1 MPSSMT
7 INPPA
12 QGAGA
17 PLPRPRR
24 DALRQRSRPEDF
36 LVVGLGASAGG
47 LEALYKLFDALPPD
61 TGMAFILIQHLD
73 PTHSSMMAGLLA
85 GHTAMRVLEAAD
97 GMPIERNRVYIIPP
111 GVYLSVR
118 EGVLRLTRPRERH
131 GARMPFDF
139 LLRSLA
145 EDFGAR
151 AVCAVLSGSGADGSA
166 GLTAIRDRGGLVIV
180 QDPKDAAHDGMPR
193 SAIMT
198 GAANLVLP
206 VAEIPAALVKYS
218 RKSSGRAHL
227 EAERAKSA
235 PGIGADTPLEAIIDL
250 LRTHTAHDFTLYKE
264 GTLLRQIERRMAL
277 ASIKDIGLYLSTIR
291 NDPGE
296 IDRLAKEMLIN
307 VTQFFRDE
315 KTFEVLVETI
325 VPELVRRQP
334 LAMPI
339 RIWDAGCSTGEE
351 TYSIAMVFLEEIASA
366 KRNVK
371 LQVFASDV
379 DDDVLAI
386 ARNGL
391 YPESIEKDVSPAR
404 LERFFVKEDR
414 SYRVIRELRETV
426 VFTTQDLLADA
437 PFSRLDLV
445 SCRNVLIYLRPEVQE
460 KVLSL
465 FHFALREDGILVLG
479 ASETVGAFGDRFEPI
494 SKRQR
499 IFRHLGHSR
508 PGEVVFPIAP
518 GAGGRTT
525 AAPSR
530 GPEPAA
536 LRTKTGDLARQALL
550 DAYAPASVL
559 INARNE
565 GLYYFGPIDRY
576 LKVAGGEASRDLF
589 AMARD
594 GLRTKLRAAIRQ
606 AGREHARVAV
616 SGAVMDRGG
625 NAIAVSI
632 SVQPVPAEGEGFL
645 LVSFSDE
652 PEHRKGGKERAEAV
666 DPPHLAQLEQELD
679 ATRKELESAIHDLET
694 TNDELTATNEEAM
707 SVNEELQSTNE
718 ELETSKEE
726 LQSLNE
732 ELTALNSQ
740 LNETIEHQ
748 RATANDLRNTMN
760 SSEIGMLFLDGNLQI
775 RLFTPA
781 ARTMFSV
788 IASDIGRPLA
798 DLARRINDPRLLTDA
813 GAVLA
818 GHVAPNREVQADN
831 EAWYIR
837 RILPYRTQDDHV
849 EGVVVTFADIS
860 ERKTAER
867 AIEAARSYSDNII
880 DTISQPLIVLDDE
893 FGVISASRSF
903 YSTFSV
909 KPEETVGR
917 QLDAVGDGR
926 FDNAAL
932 RDFLDRLRRGVR
944 LIEDHQIEVELPPR
958 GMRSLLVK
966 ALEIRDELLATPK
979 ILVTIDDITERKR
992 ASEALEAAKRMAEQ
1006 ANLGKSRFLAAAS
1019 HDLRQPLQT
1028 LSLLRGILAKRIKDQ
1043 SGSRLVAKLEETL
1056 SAMSGMLNTLL
1067 DINQL
1072 EAGIVRPEI
1081 VEFEIGG
1088 LLDRLKTEFAYHA
1101 TAKQLDWRVV
1111 ASGLNVR
1118 SDPRLLE
1125 QTLRNLLANAV
1136 KYTERG
1142 KVLLG
1147 CRRRGNKLRI
1157 EVWDTGIGIPAEQL
1171 EAIFEEFHQLD
1182 NPARERNR
1190 GLGLGLSIVQRIS
1203 DLLGNAVDV
1212 RSWPNRGSVF
1222 AVEVPLGEN
1231 KQLAPSAARR
1241 AEAMAG
1247 PTGAILIVEDDPA
1260 VREMLEI
1267 LFEGEGHRTTAVAGA
1282 NEALALAARGALPS
1296 DVVIVADY
1304 NLPGDLTGAEVVAHL
1319 RESLGRDIPAVILT
1333 GDISSN
1339 TLRKIADAGCVHL
1352 SKPAEPETL
1361 TRQILAFLAAKP
1373 EPKSQNAPQAVAS
1386 AGGLRPTVFVVDD
1399 DRALREVL
1407 QELLQEHGH
1416 TAEAYASGEAFLAAV
1431 RPDREGCLVVDSV
1444 MPGMGG
1450 IALLERLRA
1459 KNHGLPA
1466 IMITGHG
1473 DIAMAVQAMKAGAA
1487 DFLEKPIRSDEL
1499 LASIERALER
1509 AHDSQKA
1516 SAWRK
1521 IAAERIARLTP
1532 RERSVMDL
1540 VVQGRPNKI
1549 IADDLGISQRTVENH
1564 RAEVMKRTG
1573 VTSVPDLIRLVM
1585 AAAESLPAKT

>member
-1 MPSSMT
+1 MT
-7 INPPA
+7 IE
-12 QGAGA
+12 
-17 PLPRPRR
+17 PLVRDAASALPQSRR
-24 DALRQRSRPEDF
+24 GALRQHSRPDDF
-36 LVVGLGASAGG
+36 PVVGVGASAGG
-47 LEALYKLFDALPPD
+47 LEALYKLFDALPSD
-61 TGMAFILIQHLD
+61 TGMAFILVVHLD
-73 PTHSSMMAGLLA
+73 PTHRSMMVGLLA
-85 GHTAMRVLEAAD
+85 GHTAMPVVEAAE
-97 GMPIERNRVYIIPP
+97 GMRVERDRVYIIPP
-111 GVYLSVR
+111 GVYLSLR
-118 EGVLRLTRPRERH
+118 DGALRLSSPRERH

-139 LLRSLA
+139 FLRSLA
-145 EDFGAR
+145 EDCGGR

-166 GLTAIRDRGGLVIV
+166 GLIAIRDKGGLVIV
-180 QDPKDAAHDGMPR
+180 QDPKDAAHEGMPR

-198 GAANLVLP
+198 GAADLVLP
-206 VAEIPAALVKYS
+206 VKEIPAALAKHG
-218 RKSSGRAHL
+218 RPSGNRGS
-227 EAERAKSA
+227 ERAT
-235 PGIGADTPLEAIIDL
+235 PGAGDGADSPLAAIIDL
-250 LRTHTAHDFTLYKE
+250 LREHSARDFALYKE
-264 GTLLRQIERRMAL
+264 GTLLRQIQRRMAM
-277 ASIKDIGLYLSTIR
+277 ASIKDIAVYLSTIR
-291 NDPGE
+291 SNPDE
-296 IDRLAKEMLIN
+296 IDRLAKDMLIN
-307 VTQFFRDE
+307 VTQFFRDG
-315 KTFEVLVETI
+315 KTFEVLAQTV
-325 VPELVRRQP
+325 VPELIKRQP
-334 LAMPI
+334 PAVPI

-351 TYSIAMVFLEEIASA
+351 TYSIAMLFLEEIASA

-379 DDDVLAI
+379 DDDALQV

-391 YPESIEKDVSPAR
+391 YPDSIRKDVSPER
-404 LERFFVKEDR
+404 LERFFVREGHD
-414 SYRVIRELRETV
+414 YRVTRELREMV

-460 KVLSL
+460 KVLAL
-465 FHFALREDGILVLG
+465 FHFALRENGILVLG

-494 SKRQR
+494 SKTQR
-499 IFRHLGHSR
+499 IFRHLGRSR

-518 GAGGRTT
+518 GEGGRTT
-525 AAPSR
+525 AL
-530 GPEPAA
+530 A
-536 LRTKTGDLARQALL
+536 LRGVEPVAPRGKIGDLARQVLL

-576 LKVAGGEASRDLF
+576 LKVAVGEASRDLL
-589 AMARD
+589 AMARE
-594 GLRTKLRAAIRQ
+594 GLRAKLRAVIRQ
-606 AGREHARVAV
+606 AGREPAGTAVGGAQMERDGKAVAV
-616 SGAVMDRGG
+616 SV
-625 NAIAVSI
+625 
-632 SVQPVPAEGEGFL
+632 SVQPIQSEGEGFL

-652 PEHRKGGKERAEAV
+652 PEPKKGGKEGIQPVDSPHVAE
-666 DPPHLAQLEQELD
+666 LEQELD
-679 ATRKELESAIHDLET
+679 ATRKELESAIHDLEA
-694 TNDELTATNEEAM
+694 TNDELTAANEEAM

-740 LNETIEHQ
+740 LNDTAEQQ

-760 SSEIGMLFLDGNLQI
+760 SSEIAMLFLDANLEI

-798 DLARRINDPRLLTDA
+798 DLARRISDPRLITDA
-813 GAVLA
+813 GAVLS
-818 GHVAPNREVQADN
+818 GQIAPNREVEADTG
-831 EAWYIR
+831 AWYTR
-837 RILPYRTQDDHV
+837 RILPYRTQDDQV
-849 EGVVVTFADIS
+849 AGVVVTFADIS

-867 AIEAARSYSDNII
+867 AIEAARSYSDSII
-880 DTISQPLIVLDDE
+880 ATISQPLIVLDDE
-893 FGVISASRSF
+893 LCVISAGRSF
-903 YSTFSV
+903 YNTFLV

-926 FDNAAL
+926 LQNAAFH
-932 RDFLDRLRRGVR
+932 DFLDRLRRGER
-944 LIEDHQIEVELPPR
+944 NIADHPIDVELPPR
-958 GMRSLLVK
+958 GMRSLLVN
-966 ALEIRDELLATPK
+966 ALEIREEPLAARK

-992 ASEALEAAKRMAEQ
+992 ASEALQAAKRIAEQ

-1028 LSLLRGILAKRIKDQ
+1028 LSLLRGILAKRIKDE
-1043 SGSRLVAKLEETL
+1043 SGSRLVAKLDETL

-1081 VEFEIGG
+1081 VEFPIGN
-1088 LLDRLKTEFAYHA
+1088 LLDRLKTEFAYHV
-1101 TAKQLDWRVV
+1101 TAKQLGWRVV
-1111 ASGLNVR
+1111 ANSLNVR

-1136 KYTERG
+1136 KYTDHG

-1157 EVWDTGIGIPAEQL
+1157 EVWDTGIGIPAGQL

-1182 NPARERNR
+1182 NDARERSR

-1203 DLLGNAVDV
+1203 DLLGYAIDV

-1231 KQLAPSAARR
+1231 KQLAQSEAQRMAAI
-1241 AEAMAG
+1241 AG

-1267 LFEGEGHRTTAVAGA
+1267 LFDGEGHRTTAVAGS

-1296 DVVIVADY
+1296 DFIIIADY
-1304 NLPGDLTGAEVVAHL
+1304 NLPGDLTGAEVVARL
-1319 RESLGRDIPAVILT
+1319 RESQRREIPAIILT
-1333 GDISSN
+1333 GDISTN

-1361 TRQILAFLAAKP
+1361 TRQILDFLAVTQPPKGEKP
-1373 EPKSQNAPQAVAS
+1373 QRATAS
-1386 AGGLRPTVFVVDD
+1386 AGSPPPTIFVVDD
-1399 DRALREVL
+1399 DRTQRDAL

-1416 TAEAYASGEAFLAAV
+1416 TAETFASGEAFLAAD
-1431 RPDREGCLVVDSV
+1431 RPERNGCLVVDAV

-1450 IALLERLRA
+1450 LALLEQLRA
-1459 KNHGLPA
+1459 ANQGLPA

-1487 DFLEKPIRSDEL
+1487 DFLEKPVRPDEF

-1509 AHDSQKA
+1509 TQDSLKL
-1516 SAWRK
+1516 SVWRK
-1521 IAAERIARLTP
+1521 TAAERIARLTP
-1532 RERSVMDL
+1532 REREVMDG
-1540 VVQGRPNKI
+1540 VVQGHPNKI
-1549 IADDLGISQRTVENH
+1549 IAHDLAISQRTVENH
-1564 RAEVMKRTG
+1564 RAAVMKRTG

-1585 AAAESLPAKT
+1585 AAADSPTAEP